1 MDNGQAIYL
10 MTKLEIL
17 AKENLELLEQI
28 KNDIYLLDPA
38 DQKESWEQFNLMNKY
53 FNFSK
58 SIITQMYTEL
68 LARPENNARQLTE
81 MRLLHKKMIEYIES
95 LGGDKSI
102 IHWL

>member
-10 MTKLEIL
+10 ITKYNIL
-17 AKENLELLEQI
+17 AQENFDLLENI
-28 KNDIYLLDPA
+28 KNDIRLLDPA
-38 DQKESWEQFNLMNKY
+38 EQKESWEQFNLMNNY

-58 SIITQMYTEL
+58 SIITQFYTEIL
-68 LARPENNARQLTE
+68 NRPENNARQLAE
-81 MRLLHKKMIEYIES
+81 MRLLHKKMLEYIEH

>member
-17 AKENLELLEQI
+17 AKENLELLDKI

-38 DQKESWEQFNLMNKY
+38 DQKESWEQFNLMNSY

-58 SIITQMYTEL
+58 SIITQFYTEIL
-68 LARPENNARQLTE
+68 NRPEDNARQLAE
-81 MRLLHKKMIEYIES
+81 MRLLHKKMLEYIEH

>member
-38 DQKESWEQFNLMNKY
+38 DQKESWEQFNLMNRY

-58 SIITQMYTEL
+58 SIISQFYTEL
-68 LARPENNARQLTE
+68 LARPENNARQLAE
-81 MRLLHKKMIEYIES
+81 MRLLHQKMLQYIES

>member
-10 MTKLEIL
+10 ITKLEIL

-68 LARPENNARQLTE
+68 LSRPENNARQLTE
-81 MRLLHKKMIEYIES
+81 MRLLHKKMLEYIES

>member
-17 AKENLELLEQI
+17 AKENMELLEQI

-38 DQKESWEQFNLMNKY
+38 DQKESWEQFNLMNRY

-58 SIITQMYTEL
+58 SIISQYYTEL

-81 MRLLHKKMIEYIES
+81 MRLLHKKMLEYIES